1 MMGFFSRTPS
11 KTNVP
16 PRPPIDEAAQ
26 FIEWMLRYHEA
37 MEYLRKMLAPKAF
50 EALVPAITK
59 VMMRFLE
66 TYNSAEKL
74 MDRLIIAGELNQK
87 LQPILAKRDG
97 DISQCPQEI
106 QTSFIDITSKL
117 SLLPYFLKYKYGVDF
132 FFDNAGLKE
141 L

>member
-1 MMGFFSRTPS
+1 
-11 KTNVP
+11 
-16 PRPPIDEAAQ
+16 
-26 FIEWMLRYHEA
+26 
-37 MEYLRKMLAPKAF
+37 
-50 EALVPAITK
+50 LVPAITK
-59 VMMRFLE
+59 DMMRFLE